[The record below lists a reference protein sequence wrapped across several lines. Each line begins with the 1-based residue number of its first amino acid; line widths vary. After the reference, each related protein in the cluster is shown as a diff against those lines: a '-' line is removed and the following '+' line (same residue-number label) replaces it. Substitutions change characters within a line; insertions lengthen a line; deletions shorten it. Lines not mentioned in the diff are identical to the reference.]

1 MYLSIGNAASC
12 TLKKTVLQSLR
23 AGVAA
28 SRKTRNP
35 KSEAANPT
43 ANTRKLEMGL
53 GGFVLGSPILYLKG
67 MRILMFQL
75 SGFYYSL
82 IIGFRVNPNSSN
94 LQSNPTAPNT
104 LVSLLETAATV
115 NLCYA

>member
-1 MYLSIGNAASC
+1 M
-12 TLKKTVLQSLR
+12 
-23 AGVAA
+23 
-28 SRKTRNP
+28 
-35 KSEAANPT
+35 
-43 ANTRKLEMGL
+43 
-53 GGFVLGSPILYLKG
+53 LGSPILYLKG

-104 LVSLLETAATV
+104 LVSFAGNCGNRKPLLRLRLSSPSPRNRLTTLSRISLT
-115 NLCYA
+115 NTDSL